1 VAAMSTWCASLLLLC
16 SLGVGAA
23 EVFAPSDIP
32 LLDNRFRID
41 HGVKEITFIIKR
53 KPGTP
58 SVILVRP
65 DGSKLYVGRVKPA
78 EVGWLALPEH
88 DLITLRN
95 PMPGPWQ
102 AIGEVDAENRVRL
115 LSDIRLDIEAL
126 PVQLYQG
133 EMIKLKAWLLING
146 QAPKDKYYLTDLGM
160 SVKLQSFSDAAKQE
174 VVLDEVLGR
183 YLDDGKGLDEVPGDG
198 IMTAEVSLKDIPGGK
213 YRAMFSTGNQV
224 FTRARYQDVLLYP
237 YPFSYNLMPPSEELS
252 AKLSLLID
260 RDELDPASVVIKGS
274 VSSNVGGLYE
284 FSETASEPKLD
295 IDFSAVTE
303 VGQHEVKATL
313 YGTTRLGRELKIELP
328 VKTFNIFPPPS
339 QPAPVE
345 PVSAATPVSS
355 ADATEEAVEESGVN
369 WLLLALAGGGG
380 VLMLLLGAVGFVVIQ
395 KRRALKRALAAA
407 QTENSQSGQSAVK
420 LDLNLPEQ

>member
-1 VAAMSTWCASLLLLC
+1 MAAMSKWCAGLLLLL
-16 SLGVGAA
+16 SLGASA
-23 EVFAPSDIP
+23 TEVFAPSDIP

-41 HGVKEITFIIKR
+41 YGVKEITFIVKR

-65 DGSKLYVGRVKPA
+65 DGSKLYVGKVKPA

-102 AIGEVDAENRVRL
+102 VIGEVDPDNRVRI
-115 LSDIRLDIEAL
+115 LSDIRLDIAAL
-126 PVQLYQG
+126 PMQLYQG
-133 EMIKLKAWLLING
+133 EVVKLKAWLLING
-146 QAPKDKYYLTDLGM
+146 QPPKDKYYLSDLGM
-160 SVKLQSFSDAAKQE
+160 TVKLQSFSDASQQK
-174 VVLDEVLGR
+174 VVLDQMLGHYR
-183 YLDDGKGLDEVPGDG
+183 DDGKGLDEVPGDG
-198 IMTAEVSLKDIPGGK
+198 IMTAEVTLQDIPGGK

-224 FTRARYQDVLLYP
+224 FVRARYQDVLLYP
-237 YPFSYNLMPPSEELS
+237 YPFSYNLAPPSEELG

-274 VSSNVGGLYE
+274 VTSNVGGLYE

-295 IDFSAVTE
+295 IDLSIIKA
-303 VGQHEVKATL
+303 VGQHEVKTTL

-328 VKTFNIFPPPS
+328 VKTFNIFPPP
-339 QPAPVE
+339 PPPVE
-345 PVSAATPVSS
+345 VVSAAAPASS
-355 ADATEEAVEESGVN
+355 AESTHEAPAQEMG
-369 WLLLALAGGGG
+369 WLIWVLAGGG
-380 VLMLLLGAVGFVVIQ
+380 VLLVMLGGVGFVVMQ
-395 KRRALKRALAAA
+395 KRRAFKRALAAA
-407 QTENSQSGQSAVK
+407 QAESQQSGQPAAK

>member
-1 VAAMSTWCASLLLLC
+1 MSKWCAGLLLLL
-16 SLGVGAA
+16 SLGASA
-23 EVFAPSDIP
+23 TEVFAPSDIP

-41 HGVKEITFIIKR
+41 YGVKEITFIVKR

-65 DGSKLYVGRVKPA
+65 DGSKLYVGKVKPA

-102 AIGEVDAENRVRL
+102 VIGEVDPDNRVRI
-115 LSDIRLDIEAL
+115 LSDIRLDIAAL
-126 PVQLYQG
+126 PMQLYQG
-133 EMIKLKAWLLING
+133 EVVKLKAWLLING
-146 QAPKDKYYLTDLGM
+146 QPPKDKYYLSDLGM
-160 SVKLQSFSDAAKQE
+160 TVKLQSFSDASQQK
-174 VVLDEVLGR
+174 VVLDQMLGHYR
-183 YLDDGKGLDEVPGDG
+183 DDGKGLDEVPGDG
-198 IMTAEVSLKDIPGGK
+198 IMTAEVTLQDIPGGK

-224 FTRARYQDVLLYP
+224 FVRARYQDVLLYP
-237 YPFSYNLMPPSEELS
+237 YPFSYNLAPPSEELG

-274 VSSNVGGLYE
+274 VTSNVGGLYE

-295 IDFSAVTE
+295 IDLSIIKA
-303 VGQHEVKATL
+303 VGQHEVKTTL

-328 VKTFNIFPPPS
+328 VKTFNIFPPP
-339 QPAPVE
+339 PPPVE
-345 PVSAATPVSS
+345 VVSAAAPASS
-355 ADATEEAVEESGVN
+355 AESTHEAPAQEMG
-369 WLLLALAGGGG
+369 WLIWVLAGGG
-380 VLMLLLGAVGFVVIQ
+380 VLLVMLGGVGFVVMQ
-395 KRRALKRALAAA
+395 KRRAFKRALAAA
-407 QTENSQSGQSAVK
+407 QAESQQSGQPAAK